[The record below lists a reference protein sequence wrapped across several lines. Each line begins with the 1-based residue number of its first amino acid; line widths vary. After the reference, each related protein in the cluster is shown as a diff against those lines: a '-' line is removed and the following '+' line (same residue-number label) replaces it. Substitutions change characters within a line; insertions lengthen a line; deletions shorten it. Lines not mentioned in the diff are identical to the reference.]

1 MCNELHIKGII
12 DRKKTI
18 VLFSVTIIYFENIN
32 LFSIHDVSVKVVLF
46 IYAIG
51 KKVFERI
58 YY

>member
-46 IYAIG
+46 IYAMG

-58 YY
+58 CY